1 MVICK
6 YVRLGHAAYMP
17 HVDTIRFFGM
27 AVRRAGINIRFS
39 EGFNPHMQLFFAG
52 PPPVGMESECE
63 YMVADCD
70 LSAECFMKRMNATLP
85 DALCI
90 VKAGNVE
97 KCNVAAIANAAAYEI
112 ILKGGNAERAVDG
125 ILQRKELVIEY
136 TVKGKPVQ
144 KEVRSLIYDLKAAD
158 NKIYAVL
165 SYGNSNLR
173 AERLAKNLLKISSQ
187 PVYDMDILKKMMYNY
202 TNAGLTDLD
211 SILFGK
217 G

>member
-1 MVICK
+1 MVVCK

-27 AVRRAGINIRFS
+27 AVRRAGIEVRFS
-39 EGFNPHMQLFFAG
+39 GGFNPHMQLFFAG

-70 LSAECFMKRMNATLP
+70 LPAAHFMERMNATLP
-85 DALCI
+85 DALRI
-90 VKAGNVE
+90 VRASNVRQ
-97 KCNVAAIANAAAYEI
+97 CNVATIANAAAYEI
-112 ILKGGNAERAVDG
+112 TLKDGDAERAVRG
-125 ILQRKELVIEY
+125 VMQRDELMIDY
-136 TVKGKPVQ
+136 TVKGKPTQ

-165 SYGNSNLR
+165 AYGNPNLR

-187 PVYDMDILKKMMYNY
+187 PVNDMDILKKMMYNY

>member
-27 AVRRAGINIRFS
+27 AIRRAGIDVRFS

-63 YMVADCD
+63 YMVADSD
-70 LSAECFMKRMNATLP
+70 MPASAFMSAINATLP
-85 DALCI
+85 EQLR
-90 VKAGNVE
+90 VVRAGNGE
-97 KCNVAAIANAAAYEI
+97 KCNIAALANAAAYEI
-112 ILKGGNAERAVDG
+112 VLHGGNASRAVEG
-125 ILQRKELVIEY
+125 VLQQKEFYIDY
-136 TVKGKPVQ
+136 TVKGKPMR

-165 SYGNSNLR
+165 SYGNPNLR
-173 AERLAKNLLKISSQ
+173 AERLIKNLLEKSFQ

-202 TNAGLTDLD
+202 TNAGSVDLD
-211 SILFGK
+211 TIVFGK